1 MKIREYQIAGSNFI
15 VEHDGRALLADEA
28 GAGKSLT
35 TLHAIMELKGRPVL
49 IFTINPG
56 LFVWQDELE
65 YWFKEKSIVY
75 TGNKKDRDSLYK
87 KFIEGK
93 YQFLIANYFFIE
105 ELSILFKLGYWK
117 TIVTDEYHIMGIS
130 NHRTNR
136 YKALFP
142 IVKKADNLIM
152 VTGSP
157 MRRNLADLFA
167 PFKMI
172 DPPNFRSYWR
182 YVNTH
187 CVVTEDYFGK
197 TIEAMPRNPTEFT
210 KMRKKYMIRRLKKD
224 ILPELPPKTRQV
236 ISVFMTSEQ
245 RKIYDMMDNDMV
257 IDYKGIFITAANPAV
272 KMMRLR
278 QLLVTP
284 YILGFDVAGGAL
296 EHLVEIID
304 SEFAEGNPVAV
315 FTPFKTN
322 AIKPIKK
329 YLLSKLPK
337 TELFHLHGAMPF
349 KQIKENV
356 QGFQNSPTER
366 KIFLGVIKSGMAIT
380 LTTAKVCVF
389 LGYEWTSE
397 ENDQAENRLHRYGQ
411 RDNVR
416 CLYLLH
422 RDNPIDKRVME
433 ILNTKQHNID
443 WALKTEDFIKE
454 HNDDK

>member
-1 MKIREYQIAGSNFI
+1 MKIRDYQIAGSDFI
-15 VEHDGRALLADEA
+15 VEHGGRALLADEA
-28 GAGKSLT
+28 GSGKTLQA
-35 TLHAIMELKGRPVL
+35 LHAIMGLKGQPVL

-65 YWFKEKSIVY
+65 HWFQEKAIVY
-75 TGNKKDRDSLYK
+75 TGNKKDRALLHQ
-87 KFIEGK
+87 KFIK
-93 YQFLIANYFFIE
+93 DDYRYLIANYFFIE
-105 ELSILFKLGYWK
+105 ELSELFKLGYWK

-130 NHRTNR
+130 NHRTAR

-142 IVKKADNLIM
+142 IAKKADNLIM

-172 DPPNFRSYWR
+172 DPPNFKSYWR

-187 CVVTEDYFGK
+187 CVVTEDFFGK
-197 TIEAMPRNPTEFT
+197 TIEAMQRNPVEFT
-210 KMRKKYMIRRLKKD
+210 KMRKNYMLRRLKKD

-245 RKIYDMMDNDMV
+245 KKIYDMMDKDMV
-257 IDYKGIFITAANPAV
+257 IDYKGIFITAPNPAV
-272 KMMRLR
+272 KMIRLR

-284 YILGFDVAGGAL
+284 MILGFDVIGGAL
-296 EHLVEIID
+296 QHLAELIS
-304 SEFAEGNPVAV
+304 SEFEEGNPVAV

-329 YLLSKLPK
+329 YLLSKLSK
-337 TELFHLHGAMPF
+337 TEIFHLHGAMPF

-356 QGFQNSPTER
+356 QGFQNLPTER
-366 KIFLGVIKSGMAIT
+366 KVFLGVIKSGMAIT
-380 LTTAKVCVF
+380 LTAAKVCIF

-411 RDNVR
+411 TDNVR
-416 CLYLLH
+416 CLYILH
-422 RDNPIDKRVME
+422 RDNPVDERVME
-433 ILNTKQHNID
+433 ILNTKQYNIN
-443 WALKTEDFIKE
+443 WALKTEDFI
-454 HNDDK
+454 